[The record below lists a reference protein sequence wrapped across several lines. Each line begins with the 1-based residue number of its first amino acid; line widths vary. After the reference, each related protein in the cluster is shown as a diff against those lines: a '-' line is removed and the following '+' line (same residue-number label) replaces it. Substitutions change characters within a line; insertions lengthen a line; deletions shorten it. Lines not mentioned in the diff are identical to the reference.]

1 MRKKSIS
8 TCFMALATMVLVMLA
23 VVPHHH
29 HQGLWCNVIEKC
41 AVDKDVN
48 DEHTH
53 HHDDSSSCVE
63 HLNYVAT
70 KYTATQS
77 SVQLS
82 QYQFFAVLAFCANCS
97 SIERSN
103 DSTYI
108 YGPEF
113 VFTGID
119 AHKSHSLRAPPVA

>member
-1 MRKKSIS
+1 
-8 TCFMALATMVLVMLA
+8 MALATMVLLMLA

-29 HQGLWCNVIEKC
+29 HQGLWCNVAEMC
-41 AVDKDVN
+41 SVDKDVN

-70 KYTATQS
+70 KYSATQAN
-77 SVQLS
+77 VQLL
-82 QYQFFAVLAFCANCS
+82 QYQFVAILSFCCDSLFTQSNNES
-97 SIERSN
+97 SHL
-103 DSTYI
+103 
-108 YGPEF
+108 YGPQF